1 MRVMLEVYFLQV
13 QVEKP
18 ETDLKLSSPA
28 WENIPG
34 QDVLIRSA
42 LKRPYLRELHG
53 KAVLL
58 VYLKG
63 VRVLRR

>member
-1 MRVMLEVYFLQV
+1 MLEVYFLQV

-18 ETDLKLSSPA
+18 ETEPKLSSPA
-28 WENIPG
+28 WESIPG

-42 LKRPYLRELHG
+42 LNRPYLRELPG
-53 KAVLL
+53 KPVVL

-63 VRVLRR
+63 ARVLRR